1 MYASDLIQ
9 GQQST
14 RKPDL
19 ASHSL
24 IAFLDKFVYRNAKAS
39 DNARGASIMQ
49 PVHTAAGRP
58 GAGAASSLNSAA
70 FWNKRSEDVAVED
83 VFFHEYFSKVGKAG
97 QDSRKKNARKEQDEE
112 GGSEAEAGSE
122 AGEDEIWQALVN
134 SRPDVEGESD
144 SDGESDAEFN
154 DLMGLDDSD
163 DEMAGAVNGE
173 AMSDEET
180 GDSDGLE
187 GLLDDED
194 DEEDLVVES
203 DKAEG
208 EDGEASSKD
217 VGQAKKPESAHK
229 ARRRA
234 LKNLPMFASVDDY
247 ADMLAQ
253 EEDGM

>member
-1 MYASDLIQ
+1 
-9 GQQST
+9 
-14 RKPDL
+14 
-19 ASHSL
+19 
-24 IAFLDKFVYRNAKAS
+24 
-39 DNARGASIMQ
+39 MQ

-58 GAGAASSLNSAA
+58 DAGAATSLNSAA

-83 VFFHEYFSKVGKAG
+83 VFFHEYFSKMGKAG
-97 QDSRKKNARKEQDEE
+97 QDNRKKNARKEQDGE
-112 GGSEAEAGSE
+112 GESEAEAGSE

-134 SRPDVEGESD
+134 SRPDVEGDSD

-163 DEMAGAVNGE
+163 DEMDDAASGE
-173 AMSDEET
+173 AGSDDEDD
-180 GDSDGLE
+180 DSDGLE

-194 DEEDLVVES
+194 DEDDPVVES
-203 DKAEG
+203 HEADEAEG
-208 EDGEASSKD
+208 KDGEALRKD
-217 VGQAKKPESAHK
+217 VDQAKKPESAHK